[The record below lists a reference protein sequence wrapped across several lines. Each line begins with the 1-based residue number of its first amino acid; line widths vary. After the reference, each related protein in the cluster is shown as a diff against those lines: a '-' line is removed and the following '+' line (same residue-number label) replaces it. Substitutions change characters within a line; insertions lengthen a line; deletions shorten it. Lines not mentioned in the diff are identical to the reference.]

1 MASLLIRNIKQ
12 LVGIDPLQSPL
23 RGSALQQLKTLD
35 EAWLLIEGERISD
48 FGPMS
53 SCPERADE
61 QIDASGQLLFP
72 SWCDSHSHLVFAAS
86 RESEFV
92 DRIKGLSY
100 AEIAAK
106 GGGILNSAR
115 RLQAAAEDE
124 LFEAAHA
131 RLLEVQAGG
140 TGALEI
146 KSGYGLTLD
155 SELKMLRVIRRL
167 RTSSTMS
174 IKATFLGAH
183 ALPQAYADRREDYI
197 RLVTEEMLPMIAA
210 EGLADYIDVFC
221 EKGFYSVA
229 EAETIME
236 AGSRYGLKAK
246 IHTNQFTMMGGI
258 QAAVAHGAISV
269 DHLEVVNQ
277 EEIDC
282 LLSSSTLPTLLP
294 SAPFFLNDHYPPARQ
309 MIDAGL
315 PLVLASDYNP
325 GTTPSGYMPFVLSLA
340 CIKMKMTPEEAINAA
355 TINGACAMELEKE
368 LGSISKGKIAN
379 LFLTKKMPS
388 LAYLPYAFGSRLIDQ
403 PILRGQ
409 VIKSA

>member
-1 MASLLIRNIKQ
+1 MSSLLIRNIKQ
-12 LVGIDPLQSPL
+12 LVGIDPPQAPL
-23 RGSALQQLKTLD
+23 RGSTLQQLHSLHQ
-35 EAWLLIEGERISD
+35 AWLLIEGERIAD
-48 FGPMS
+48 FGPMA
-53 SCPERADE
+53 SCPDRADQ
-61 QIDASGQLLFP
+61 QIDASGRMLFP

-86 RESEFV
+86 REGEFV

-115 RLQAAAEDE
+115 RLQATSEED
-124 LFEAAHA
+124 LLEAAYA

-167 RTSSTMS
+167 RERSSLS

-183 ALPQAYADRREDYI
+183 ALPKAFADRREDYL
-197 RLVTEEMLPMIAA
+197 RLIIEEMLPRIAD

-221 EKGFYSVA
+221 EKGFFSVPEA
-229 EAETIME
+229 EAIME
-236 AGSRYGLKAK
+236 AGQRYGLKAK

-258 QAAVAHGAISV
+258 QAAVAHQAISV
-269 DHLEVVNQ
+269 DHLEVVND
-277 EEIDC
+277 EEMEC
-282 LLSSSTLPTLLP
+282 LRTSSTLPTLLP
-294 SAPFFLNDHYPPARQ
+294 SAPFFLNDHYPPARK

-315 PLVLASDYNP
+315 PVVLASDYNP

-340 CIKMKMTPEEAINAA
+340 CIKLRMTPEEAINAA
-355 TINGACAMELEKE
+355 TINGACAMELQDQ

-379 LFLTKKMPS
+379 LFLTQKIPS
-388 LAYLPYAFGSRLIDQ
+388 IAYLPYAFGSRLVDQ
-403 PILRGQ
+403 IILRGQ
-409 VIKSA
+409 LSHSA